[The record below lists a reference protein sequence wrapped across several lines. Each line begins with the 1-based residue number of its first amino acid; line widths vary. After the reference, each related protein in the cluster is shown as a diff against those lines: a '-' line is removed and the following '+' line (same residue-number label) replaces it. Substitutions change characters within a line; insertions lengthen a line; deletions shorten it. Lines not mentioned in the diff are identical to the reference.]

1 MSSADL
7 GEADI
12 MVDKPRVAVVTGGS
26 RGAGRGIAI
35 ALGERGYTVYVTGRT
50 EKAGQATL
58 EGTIHDTAARVTAS
72 GGTGIAV
79 RVDHRDDAEVEALF
93 ERVAD
98 EAGNL
103 DILVNNAALL
113 HEELLKD
120 VPFWQKSLATSAD
133 LLDVGLRSGLVA
145 AYYAAPLLIAG
156 GRGLI
161 VFTSAPG
168 AVHYQY
174 GPGYGA
180 QKAGMDKMATDM
192 GVDFEPYGVAVVS
205 IWMGAVLTERLQR
218 IIDSGPEMAYLED
231 IAESPE
237 FTGRVIAALYDD
249 PNLMDK
255 TGRTLIGAEEARQY
269 SITDRGGRQPPSFRD
284 LMKVEPA
291 NYRGRPQR

>member
-1 MSSADL
+1 
-7 GEADI
+7 
-12 MVDKPRVAVVTGGS
+12 MVGDGPRVAVVTGGS

-50 EKAGQATL
+50 QKPGEAIL
-58 EGTIHDTAARVTAS
+58 EGTIHDTAARVTAA

-79 RVDHRDDAEVEALF
+79 RVDHRDDADVAAF
-93 ERVAD
+93 FRRVGE
-98 EAGNL
+98 EAGKL
-103 DILVNNAALL
+103 DILVNNAALI
-113 HEELLKD
+113 HDELLKD
-120 VPFWQKSLATSAD
+120 VPFWEKSLETSAD

-145 AYYAAPLLIAG
+145 AYYAAPLLIKG
-156 GRGLI
+156 DRGLI

-180 QKAGMDKMATDM
+180 QKAGVDKMATDM
-192 GVDFEPYGVAVVS
+192 GVDFEPHGVAVVS
-205 IWMGAVLTERLQR
+205 IWMGAVLTERLQQ
-218 IIDSGPEMAYLED
+218 IIDNGPEMAYLDD

-255 TGRTLIGAEEARQY
+255 SGRTLIGAEQARQY
-269 SITDRGGRQPPSFRD
+269 GITDRDGRQPPSFRD